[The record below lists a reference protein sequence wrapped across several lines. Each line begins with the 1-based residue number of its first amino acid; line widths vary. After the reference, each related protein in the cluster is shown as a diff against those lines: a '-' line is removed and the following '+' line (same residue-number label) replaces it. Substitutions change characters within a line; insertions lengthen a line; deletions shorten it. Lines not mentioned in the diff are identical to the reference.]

1 MNRIAVLGSI
11 NLDMTV
17 TAQRLPGKGETVHG
31 RELRTVPG
39 GKGANQA
46 VAAARLGGLVT
57 MFGCVGGDTFGE
69 TMLGNLTRQGVDT
82 SHVSVIP
89 SETSGLAVIAV
100 ADGDNAII
108 VVPGANGRVTPEY
121 LLSVREELLAH
132 DIVLLQNEIPPETV
146 RLAIELC
153 HKEGKTVI
161 YNPAPARR
169 LDRDLIEMVTYLT
182 PNEHETPIILG
193 ESGTACEELA
203 ERFSGKLVITVGD
216 QGVLASDAGCV
227 FLTPPIKAHV
237 VDTTG
242 AGDTFN
248 GAFAYAL
255 SRGDSFRQA
264 IRLANTAAGISV
276 ESFGAQA
283 GMPDLAAL
291 NARMK

>member
-1 MNRIAVLGSI
+1 MKRIAVLGSI
-11 NLDMTV
+11 NMDMTV

-31 RELRTVPG
+31 REMHTVPG

-46 VAAARLGGLVT
+46 VAAARLGGFVT
-57 MFGCVGGDTFGE
+57 MFGCVGGDAFGE
-69 TMLGNLTRQGVDT
+69 TMLNNLSCQGVDT

-89 SETSGLAVIAV
+89 GEPSGLAVITV
-100 ADGDNAII
+100 ADGDNTII

-121 LLSVREELLAH
+121 LLRVRAEFLSH
-132 DIVLLQNEIPPETV
+132 DIILLQNEIPPETV
-146 RLAIELC
+146 HLVIELC
-153 HKEGKTVI
+153 HGAGKTVI

-182 PNEHETPIILG
+182 PNEHETPIVLG

-203 ERFSGKLVITVGD
+203 ERFSEKLVITVGD
-216 QGVLASDAGCV
+216 KGVLAADAGGV
-227 FLTPPIKAHV
+227 FRTPPIEAHV

-276 ESFGAQA
+276 ENFGAQA

-291 NARMK
+291 AARIE